1 MRVVELVPSLH
12 VGGAERLV
20 SLLAQALTGLGH
32 DVTVVS
38 LYDPVGSWIEREL
51 ARAGIAVRFLG
62 KRRGPDPRVVPRLA
76 RALAALRPEVLHTH
90 LHTLPYAL
98 PARAL
103 ARPVTTC
110 PVVHTLH
117 NLAARESEWHGR
129 LVQRAAFRAGVE
141 PVAIGAAVA
150 ASIEEV
156 YGLRPRHTIEN
167 GIPVSAYRAPPGVRH
182 EVRAALEL
190 PPHAPV
196 LLTVGRLNAQKDHA
210 TLLDAF
216 AEPALGALDARLLV
230 AGEGELRAALE
241 RRADALGVAGRVRF
255 LGVRADVPRLLAA
268 SDLFVLAS
276 RWEGNP
282 LVVMEA
288 MAAGLPVVATAV
300 GCVPDLLSEDAGRR
314 VPAGDAT
321 AMAAAMHEL
330 AADASLRHA
339 LGSNGH
345 AVARARFDTS
355 TMARAYGELFHSV
368 RTRQAFEQAR

>member
-20 SLLAQALTGLGH
+20 SLLAQELARVGH
-32 DVTVVS
+32 AVTVVS
-38 LYDPVGSWIEREL
+38 LYAPADTWIEREL
-51 ARAGIAVRFLG
+51 VRAGVPVRFLG
-62 KRRGPDPRVVPRLA
+62 KGRGPDLRVVARLS
-76 RALAALRPEVLHTH
+76 RTLAELRPEVLHTH

-98 PARAL
+98 PARL
-103 ARPVTTC
+103 GARAPRC

-141 PVAIGAAVA
+141 PVAIGEAVA
-150 ASIEEV
+150 ASVEAV
-156 YGLRPRHTIEN
+156 YGWRPRHTIPN
-167 GIPVSAYRAPPGVRH
+167 GIPVAAYRAPPGARG
-182 EVRAALEL
+182 ELRASLAL
-190 PPHAPV
+190 PPDAPV
-196 LLTVGRLNAQKDHA
+196 FLTVGRLNPQKDHA

-216 AEPALGALDARLLV
+216 AAAARGAWLLV

-241 RRADALGVAGRVRF
+241 RRARALGVADRVRF

-268 SDLFVLAS
+268 ADAFVLAS

-300 GCVPDLLSEDAGRR
+300 GCVPDLVPADAGRL
-314 VPAGDAT
+314 VPAGDAP
-321 AMAAAMHEL
+321 ALAAAMRAL
-330 AADASLRHA
+330 AADPSLRRA
-339 LGSNGH
+339 LGERGRS
-345 AVARARFDTS
+345 VACARFDTS
-355 TMARAYGELFHSV
+355 TMARAYGELFSAVSTGHGGNKP
-368 RTRQAFEQAR
+368 